1 MATYFEWNEIKNR
14 KNRSKHGVTFQTAKL
29 IFEDPNLI
37 TRQDRDVEGE
47 QRWQTIG
54 YAVGILTVAHTVQES
69 GPDEIIRIISARH
82 ATLEKGNF
90 MRKKKSTETGKRK
103 AVAIQDKSVDT
114 TDIPD
119 LANTTGWTRGL
130 MYRPVLQPISIR
142 LAAPDIAA
150 AQKLARKKGIPYQTY
165 IKTLLHDALKREL
178 GT

>member
-1 MATYFEWNEIKNR
+1 
-14 KNRSKHGVTFQTAKL
+14 
-29 IFEDPNLI
+29 
-37 TRQDRDVEGE
+37 
-47 QRWQTIG
+47 
-54 YAVGILTVAHTVQES
+54 
-69 GPDEIIRIISARH
+69 
-82 ATLEKGNF
+82 
-90 MRKKKSTETGKRK
+90 
-103 AVAIQDKSVDT
+103 VDT

-150 AQKLARKKGIPYQTY
+150 AQTLARKKGIPYQTY